1 MPAACAIQAGY
12 TIDCR
17 ESIGGLQA
25 VFIAEFGNITTIA
38 EVSGLVTGITKA
50 TGKRFYKFEVP
61 RATANATSN
70 GTGSEENGSFFYT
83 HQVVLPINKRDST
96 TANVIRTLA
105 KNKLIVVTL
114 DMDGNYRMYGKGNG
128 LFVATV
134 DSGSGTAAGDRQGY
148 NITLTGIEKDEMLQV
163 SSSVGAALETAG

>member
-25 VFIAEFGNITTIA
+25 VFIAEFGNITTVT

-61 RATANATSN
+61 RAVAN
-70 GTGSEENGSFFYT
+70 G
-83 HQVVLPINKRDST
+83 VDDT
-96 TANVIRTLA
+96 TIFWN
-105 KNKLIVVTL
+105 
-114 DMDGNYRMYGKGNG
+114 
-128 LFVATV
+128 LFVVEIFVPT
-134 DSGSGTAAGDRQGY
+134 
-148 NITLTGIEKDEMLQV
+148 NLTT
-163 SSSVGAALETAG
+163 SSVAEVKINR

>member
-25 VFIAEFGNITTIA
+25 VYIAEFGNITTVT

-61 RATANATSN
+61 RAVANATSS
-70 GTGSEENGSFFYT
+70 GTGSEENGSFFFT
-83 HQVVLPINKRDST
+83 HQVVFPLNKRDST
-96 TANVIRTLA
+96 TANIVRTLA
-105 KNKLIVVTL
+105 KNKLMVVTL
-114 DMDGNYRMYGKGNG
+114 DMDGNYRMYGKGKG
-128 LFVATV
+128 LYLATTE
-134 DSGSGTAAGDRQGY
+134 SGSGTAAGDRNGY
-148 NITLTGIEKDEMLQV
+148 NITLSGIEVDDFLQV
-163 SSSVGAALETAG
+163 SAAVGAALETAG

>member
-25 VFIAEFGNITTIA
+25 VFIAEFGHITSVA

-50 TGKRFYKFEVP
+50 TGKKFFKFEIP
-61 RATANATSN
+61 RAVANATSN
-70 GTGSEENGSFFYT
+70 GTGSEENGSFFFT
-83 HQVVLPINKRDST
+83 HQVVFPINKRDST
-96 TANVIRTLA
+96 TANIIRVLA
-105 KNKLIVVTL
+105 KNKCIVVTL

-128 LFVATV
+128 LFVSTV

-163 SSSVGAALETAG
+163 NSTTGLALETAG

>member
-1 MPAACAIQAGY
+1 MPASCAIQAGY

-25 VFIAEFGNITTIA
+25 VYIAEFGNITTVT

-61 RATANATSN
+61 RAVANATSS
-70 GTGSEENGSFFYT
+70 GTGSEENGSFFFT
-83 HQVVLPINKRDST
+83 HQVVFPINKRDST
-96 TANVIRTLA
+96 TANIIRTLA
-105 KNKLIVVTL
+105 KNKCMVVTL

-128 LFVATV
+128 LFVSTV

-148 NITLTGIEKDEMLQV
+148 NLTLSGIEKDEMLQV
-163 SSSVGAALETAG
+163 TSAVGLALETAG

>member
-25 VFIAEFGNITTIA
+25 VFIAEFGNITSIA

-61 RATANATSN
+61 RAVANATSN

-83 HQVVLPINKRDST
+83 HQVVFPINKRDST
-96 TANVIRTLA
+96 TANIIRTLA
-105 KNKLIVVTL
+105 KNKCMVVTL
-114 DMDGNYRMYGKGNG
+114 DMDGVYRMYGKGNG
-128 LFVATV
+128 LYVSTV

-148 NITLTGIEKDEMLQV
+148 NLTLSGIEKDEMLQV
-163 SSSVGAALETAG
+163 SNSVGLALETAG